1 MLLPLYEASI
11 ASALP
16 TTILK
21 GLSISTSKLSPYL
34 NNLLIINSSNEYI
47 SIQHSSKKL
56 KISLF
61 DKLIDEREHIALVVD
76 EYGSVSGLVTQEDM
90 IETLLGLEIMDES
103 DTIEDLQL
111 LARKSWERR
120 AKRLGIIEDE
130 TTEE

>member
-34 NNLLIINSSNEYI
+34 NNLLIINSSYEYI

-56 KISLF
+56 KMSLLEKLIKGFSSIIFTGVSVELLKLTASSILFNSLF
-61 DKLIDEREHIALVVD
+61 RNVSFTRDELLSLVSVKKL
-76 EYGSVSGLVTQEDM
+76 TF
-90 IETLLGLEIMDES
+90 
-103 DTIEDLQL
+103 
-111 LARKSWERR
+111 
-120 AKRLGIIEDE
+120 II
-130 TTEE
+130 